1 MFKDGAP
8 GRIRGVAGVA
18 KRRQPF
24 SKNPRG
30 SRERVDLALARE
42 IGVGVARPGG
52 FEPPT
57 S

>member
-1 MFKDGAP
+1 MFKNGA
-8 GRIRGVAGVA
+8 REDSRWS
-18 KRRQPF
+18 RRCKATSTL
-24 SKNPRG
+24 SKESAG